1 MEKPSGTPSE
11 HGAASCLSSTARFVR
26 WPKIGRDLTTFL
38 LGWILATGARSQ
50 QVATLNP
57 IDSDKEPISK
67 PVQPVPAPSL
77 DLSKVIDLTVDY
89 SFLARENLPN
99 SQSAYGR
106 IGEQQIG
113 VRANLSLPINEQL
126 SLNVGGF
133 YNNFL
138 FDLGNPNPFPRIPLV
153 DNSAPYVDTRLTFS
167 F

>member
-11 HGAASCLSSTARFVR
+11 HRAASCLSSTARFVR

-106 IGEQQIG
+106 IGEQCGSRGGRSVGPRLRLLCSGAPWSAASLARPIG
-113 VRANLSLPINEQL
+113 SPAGQQDGLRCSH
-126 SLNVGGF
+126 F
-133 YNNFL
+133 
-138 FDLGNPNPFPRIPLV
+138 
-153 DNSAPYVDTRLTFS
+153 
-167 F
+167 

>member
-11 HGAASCLSSTARFVR
+11 HRAASCLSSTARFVR

-89 SFLARENLPN
+89 SFLAR
-99 SQSAYGR
+99 
-106 IGEQQIG
+106 
-113 VRANLSLPINEQL
+113 ANLSLPINEQL
-126 SLNVGGF
+126 SLSVGGF

>member
-1 MEKPSGTPSE
+1 
-11 HGAASCLSSTARFVR
+11 
-26 WPKIGRDLTTFL
+26 
-38 LGWILATGARSQ
+38 SQ

-126 SLNVGGF
+126 SLSVGGF

-153 DNSAPYVDTRLTFS
+153 DNSAPYVDTRLTFL
-167 F
+167 